1 MILLSFLLDT
11 LLTVGPALIFL
22 NVLTVPLWLSIV
34 VSVILL
40 ITCGAKFNLLKLA
53 VDLVIVL
60 TILGVWN
67 SPMWLRVII
76 VALQV
81 VGLGILYFD
90 KEKGIIK

>member
-1 MILLSFLLDT
+1 MIFLGFLLDT
-11 LLTVGPALIFL
+11 MLIVGPALIFL
-22 NVLTVPLWLSIV
+22 NILTVPLWLSIT

-40 ITCGAKFNLLKLA
+40 IACGAKFNLLKLA
-53 VDLVIVL
+53 VDLIIIL

-81 VGLGILYFD
+81 VGLSILCFD
-90 KEKGIIK
+90 KEKRIIK